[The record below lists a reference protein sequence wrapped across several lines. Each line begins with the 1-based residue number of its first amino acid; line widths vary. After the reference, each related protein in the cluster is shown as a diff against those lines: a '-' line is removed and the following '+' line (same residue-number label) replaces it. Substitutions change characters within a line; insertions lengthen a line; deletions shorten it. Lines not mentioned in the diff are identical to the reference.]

1 MNIHEYQ
8 SKHVLKSFGVNVPNG
23 IPAFTVE
30 EAVEAAK
37 KLDSKVTVVKAQIHA
52 GGRGKAG
59 GVKIAKSLDEVKE
72 YATELLGKVLVTHQT
87 GPEGKKVGR
96 LLIE

>member
-8 SKHVLKSFGVNVPNG
+8 SKQVLKTFGVKVPNG

-37 KLDSKVTVVKAQIHA
+37 KLNSKVMK
-52 GGRGKAG
+52 
-59 GVKIAKSLDEVKE
+59 
-72 YATELLGKVLVTHQT
+72 
-87 GPEGKKVGR
+87 
-96 LLIE
+96 